1 MGSGLADVLWR
12 VVCADEGLAEAERA
26 LGWPARAGKL
36 VLGLAL
42 DRLADFYRIR

>member
-1 MGSGLADVLWR
+1 MRGGSTLDVR
-12 VVCADEGLAEAERA
+12 SDGRRR
-26 LGWPARAGKL
+26 PGKL